1 MSFDIKPSKIS
12 LVIGASSVGTLIE
25 WYDFYIFGMLA
36 TIISKQ
42 FFPSDA
48 GTSALLSTLAIFAA
62 GFIVRP
68 FGALVFGRLGDLIGR
83 KYTFLLTLVLMGGS
97 TFAIGLVPGFATIGW
112 AAPILVLI
120 LRLVQGLA
128 LGGEYGGAATYVA
141 EHAPANRRGFWTSW
155 IQTTATLGLFLALGV
170 IILIRS
176 NQGVEVFSAEWG
188 GWRYPFWMSIVLV
201 GVSILIRMK
210 MSESPMFTK
219 LKSEGKTSANPL
231 KESFGNKANFKMVLL
246 ALFGAVMGQG
256 VIWYTGQFYA
266 QSFIETVCKVEFVQS
281 RNLMLW
287 AILFATPFF
296 VVFGYLSDRVG
307 RKWIMMLGMLA
318 GIITYRPIYQYFLDA
333 TNAKNRTEKIDLAQT
348 VVSEKLAIVDQKIC
362 TKLYLVQK
370 MDTAYTDGAKFS
382 YTKTDTL
389 FLTDI
394 VKDASTGSIQYTQVN
409 AMDAT
414 KLDTIK
420 VKLKPVKGILLDP
433 NKIQEVTI
441 AAISLKPNILV
452 EKTLDN
458 ATYWNLIWLVFVQ
471 ILYVTMVYGPI
482 AAFLV
487 ELFPTKIRYTSM
499 SLPYHIGNG
508 VFGGLVPFLGTLIVE
523 FTKTAD
529 NPAGDPLAGLWYPI
543 GVASICLFIGVIYLS
558 NKVDKEVMD

>member
-1 MSFDIKPSKIS
+1 MSNTNQNKSIG

-68 FGALVFGRLGDLIGR
+68 FGALVFGRLGDIIGR

-112 AAPILVLI
+112 AAPILVLV
-120 LRLVQGLA
+120 LRLLQGLA

-176 NQGVEVFSAEWG
+176 SQGVEAFSAEWG
-188 GWRYPFWMSIVLV
+188 GWRYPFWISIILV
-201 GVSILIRMK
+201 IVSILIRMK

-219 LKSEGKTSANPL
+219 LKSEGKTSTNPL
-231 KESFGNKANFKMVLL
+231 KESFGHKANFKMVLL

-296 VVFGYLSDRVG
+296 VVFGYLSDRIG

-318 GIITYRPIYQYFLDA
+318 GILTYRPIYQHFLDV
-333 TNAKNRTEKIDLAQT
+333 TNAKNRTEKIDLANT
-348 VVSEKLAIVDQKIC
+348 VASEKLASVDAKDNTKLFVVQKI
-362 TKLYLVQK
+362 
-370 MDTAYTDGAKFS
+370 DTAYTDGAKFS

-389 FLTDI
+389 HLTAAI
-394 VKDASTGSIQYTQVN
+394 TDATAGSIQYVQASTTDS
-409 AMDAT
+409 AKMDT
-414 KLDTIK
+414 VT
-420 VKLKPVKGILLDP
+420 VKLKASKSASLDAS
-433 NKIQEVTI
+433 KVAAVTI
-441 AAISLKPNILV
+441 ASKSVKPNVTV
-452 EKTLDN
+452 EKTLDKD
-458 ATYWNLIWLVFVQ
+458 TYWNLIWLVFVQ

-529 NPAGDPLAGLWYPI
+529 KPGGDPLAGLWYPI
-543 GVASICLFIGVIYLS
+543 GVAAVCLFIGVVYLS

>member
-1 MSFDIKPSKIS
+1 MSLDIKPSKIS

-68 FGALVFGRLGDLIGR
+68 FGALVFGRLGDIIGR

-176 NQGVEVFSAEWG
+176 NQGVEAFSAEWG

-201 GVSILIRMK
+201 GVSIVIRMK

-219 LKSEGKTSANPL
+219 LKSEGKTSTNPL
-231 KESFGNKANFKMVLL
+231 KESFGHKANFKMVLL

-296 VVFGYLSDRVG
+296 VVFGYLSDRIG
-307 RKWIMMLGMLA
+307 RKWIMMFGMLA
-318 GIITYRPIYQYFLDA
+318 GILTYRPIYQYFLDA
-333 TNAKNRTEKIDLAQT
+333 TNAKNRTEKIDLANT
-348 VVSEKLAIVDQKIC
+348 KVSEKLASIDSKDK
-362 TKLYLVQK
+362 TKLYVVQK
-370 MDTAYTDGAKFS
+370 MDTAYTDGAVFS
-382 YTKTDTL
+382 YTKTDTIH
-389 FLTDI
+389 LTAI
-394 VKDASTGSIQYTQVN
+394 VDDASAGSIQYTSAN
-409 AMDAT
+409 SMDT
-414 KLDTIK
+414 TTLDTIK
-420 VKLKPVKGILLDP
+420 VKLKPANGTVLDA
-433 NKIQEVTI
+433 NKTVQVTI
-441 AAISLKPNILV
+441 ASVSLKPNILV
-452 EKTLDN
+452 EKIMDKT
-458 ATYWNLIWLVFVQ
+458 TYWNLIWLVFIQ

-543 GVASICLFIGVIYLS
+543 GVASICLFIGVIYLT
-558 NKVDKEVMD
+558 NRVDKEVMD

>member
-1 MSFDIKPSKIS
+1 
-12 LVIGASSVGTLIE
+12 
-25 WYDFYIFGMLA
+25 
-36 TIISKQ
+36 
-42 FFPSDA
+42 
-48 GTSALLSTLAIFAA
+48 
-62 GFIVRP
+62 
-68 FGALVFGRLGDLIGR
+68 
-83 KYTFLLTLVLMGGS
+83 
-97 TFAIGLVPGFATIGW
+97 
-112 AAPILVLI
+112 
-120 LRLVQGLA
+120 
-128 LGGEYGGAATYVA
+128 
-141 EHAPANRRGFWTSW
+141 
-155 IQTTATLGLFLALGV
+155 
-170 IILIRS
+170 
-176 NQGVEVFSAEWG
+176 
-188 GWRYPFWMSIVLV
+188 
-201 GVSILIRMK
+201 
-210 MSESPMFTK
+210 
-219 LKSEGKTSANPL
+219 
-231 KESFGNKANFKMVLL
+231 MVLL

-296 VVFGYLSDRVG
+296 VVFGYLSDRIG
-307 RKWIMMLGMLA
+307 RKWIMMFGMLA
-318 GIITYRPIYQYFLDA
+318 GILTYRPIYQYFLDA
-333 TNAKNRTEKIDLAQT
+333 TNAKNRTEKIDLAHT
-348 VVSEKLAIVDQKIC
+348 VVSEKVASVDSKIA

-389 FLTDI
+389 HLTDI
-394 VKDASTGSIQYTQVN
+394 IKDANTGSIQFIQTN
-409 AMDAT
+409 AKDAT
-414 KLDTIK
+414 KLDTIQ
-420 VKLKPVKGILLDP
+420 VKLKPVNGTVLDTT
-433 NKIQEVTI
+433 KTVQVRI
-441 AAISLKPNILV
+441 ASVSQKPNVLV
-452 EKTLDN
+452 EKTLDHV
-458 ATYWNLIWLVFVQ
+458 TYWNLIWLVFIQ

-543 GVASICLFIGVIYLS
+543 GVASICLFIGVIYLT

>member
-1 MSFDIKPSKIS
+1 MSLDIKPSKIS

-68 FGALVFGRLGDLIGR
+68 FGALVFGRLGDIIGR

-176 NQGVEVFSAEWG
+176 NQGVEAFSAEWG

-201 GVSILIRMK
+201 GVSIVIRMK

-219 LKSEGKTSANPL
+219 LKSEGKTSTNPL
-231 KESFGNKANFKMVLL
+231 KESFGHKANFKMVLL

-296 VVFGYLSDRVG
+296 VVFGYLSDRIG
-307 RKWIMMLGMLA
+307 RKWIMMFGMLA
-318 GIITYRPIYQYFLDA
+318 GILTYRPIYQYFLDA
-333 TNAKNRTEKIDLAQT
+333 TNAKNRIEKIDLANT
-348 VVSEKLAIVDQKIC
+348 KVSEKLASIDSKDK
-362 TKLYLVQK
+362 TKLYVVQK
-370 MDTAYTDGAKFS
+370 MDTAYTDGAVFS
-382 YTKTDTL
+382 YTKTDTIH
-389 FLTDI
+389 LTAI
-394 VKDASTGSIQYTQVN
+394 VEDASAGSIQYTSAN
-409 AMDAT
+409 SMDAST
-414 KLDTIK
+414 LDTIK
-420 VKLKPVKGILLDP
+420 VKLKPANGTVLDA
-433 NKIQEVTI
+433 NKTAQVTI
-441 AAISLKPNILV
+441 ASVSLKPNILV
-452 EKTLDN
+452 EKTMDKT
-458 ATYWNLIWLVFVQ
+458 TYWNLIWLVFIQ

-543 GVASICLFIGVIYLS
+543 GVASICLFIGVIYLT
-558 NKVDKEVMD
+558 NRVDKEVMD